1 MTFANANPEHLEELA
16 RRLDGNTGDGG
27 AGGDLSSMFT
37 RASNLNASD
46 AMSSLQPLQ
55 TWVTDTAPDLR
66 NRAGY
71 VRLDEGDPTA
81 GLRLAGFSTEDIA
94 GFDGDVPAGALVM
107 ANTLAANGNG
117 DDDVFQRQHREE
129 IDEYLARIAGHYA
142 EQLPGLEGH
151 GETVASIIEDGADW
165 VNFTAAATVVG
176 STAANLYRARAWNGF
191 FLNAPKSWLPGQLGT
206 FIRGNPTVN
215 RLMMIPG
222 QTASRIEANIF
233 GRSWDWV
240 RNSRLANTALFG
252 ITPNNVANFVVG
264 NDRLATALSFKP
276 SWTTAERIAAR
287 ASMGTRAAN
296 ARLDWVARN
305 SYSGLRALGNTR
317 WASTAGAAFNT
328 ARASGALRFLGV
340 AGGAVATGFSVANLV
355 AQGNP
360 VDAWNEAN
368 GVQEKAG
375 YLADW
380 AEVGFNASLT
390 AAMVAPTPWTVGA
403 AAVTGV
409 IYGGLKVVEHWD
421 DITNAVDTA
430 ADWTGD
436 RLDDIGEGIGNAA
449 ESVGNFV
456 GDLF

>member
-1 MTFANANPEHLEELA
+1 MTFANANPDHLEELA
-16 RRLDGNTGDGG
+16 RRLDGNSGEGG
-27 AGGDLSSMFT
+27 VGGDLTSMFT
-37 RASNLNASD
+37 RASGLDASD
-46 AMSSLQPLQ
+46 TMASLRPLQ
-55 TWVTDTAPDLR
+55 TWVTDTGPDLR

-71 VRLDEGDPTA
+71 ARLDEGDPTA

-94 GFDGDVPAGALVM
+94 NFDGEVPADALIM
-107 ANTLAANGNG
+107 ANSLAANGNG
-117 DDDVFQRQHREE
+117 DDDPFQRQHREE

-151 GETVASIIEDGADW
+151 GETIASLLEDGADW
-165 VNFTAAATVVG
+165 INFTAAATVVG
-176 STAANLYRARAWNGF
+176 STAANIYRASRWQGF
-191 FLNAPKSWLPGQLGT
+191 FLSAPKSWFPTSLGT

-215 RLMMIPG
+215 RLLMIPG
-222 QTASRIEANIF
+222 RHAATLEARVF
-233 GRSWDWV
+233 GGAWDWA

-252 ITPNNVANFVVG
+252 LTPNNVANFVVG
-264 NDRLATALSFKP
+264 NDRLASALSFKP
-276 SWTTAERIAAR
+276 GMDFAERAAAR

-305 SYSGLRALGNTR
+305 TYTGLRALGNSR
-317 WASTAGAAFNT
+317 WASTAGTAFNT
-328 ARASGALRFLGV
+328 ARASGALRFMGV

-368 GVQEKAG
+368 GAQEKAG

-403 AAVTGV
+403 AVVTGV

-430 ADWTGD
+430 VDWTGD
-436 RLDDIGEGIGNAA
+436 RLEDAGEGISDAA
-449 ESVGNFV
+449 DAVGDFV